1 MKNFL
6 TSCLGTIVGLILFI
20 VILFA
25 FLIGSVNT
33 DNEIAVSDN
42 SVLVI
47 KLDKR
52 ITELEL
58 EEPLA
63 EVFPGSINES
73 LGLVELKDAIR
84 QAKNDSKVK
93 GIYLNAPFV
102 IAGFATVQE
111 LRDALI
117 DFKESGKWIVAYAD
131 FYTEGG
137 YYLSS
142 VADKVYMNPVGQFEM
157 NGLEV

>member
-33 DNEIAVSDN
+33 ENEITVSDN

-58 EEPLA
+58 E
-63 EVFPGSINES
+63 
-73 LGLVELKDAIR
+73 
-84 QAKNDSKVK
+84 
-93 GIYLNAPFV
+93 
-102 IAGFATVQE
+102 
-111 LRDALI
+111 
-117 DFKESGKWIVAYAD
+117 
-131 FYTEGG
+131 
-137 YYLSS
+137 
-142 VADKVYMNPVGQFEM
+142 
-157 NGLEV
+157 